1 MRIFVGIVTCDRSD
15 VLEFMLR
22 FMHIDCKHEVRQVT
36 EVHVLDVGMLPAV
49 DEVSMVSRNIR
60 PIAYLRLQPT
70 GHDGSVEACNADL
83 GRARRRLVDE
93 FLAHEEYTHCVI
105 LDDDMV
111 VSLNTI
117 YQAVHDYD
125 SLRDLGIA
133 SLTLHPFPKRFQPER
148 YTVGDKTFIAH
159 DFTGDNAWVLPR
171 QLFNVIGNKFGSQ
184 QGGYANTTWEAIK
197 RGGLRNVTRLQP
209 CYEIQHVGVS
219 GMAETIIYARAKQKP
234 QWTKS
239 LFRDYLT
246 KRTLHSEVAM
256 LWSSG
261 GFDGLLEY
269 VRKETTVQGHTEE
282 YGWSE
287 DGNTEV
293 GKISDVSDAMPM
305 PKGRLE
311 VEVENVKTGGVQEHT
326 YENLVVTNAKKIM
339 ARLLGG
345 LDASD
350 WAIARMVFGTG
361 DTAAADS
368 DVALEVP
375 ITPQKD
381 VTVDYPDDA
390 SVRFTAT
397 LESDEANGFPVNEA
411 GLYSGSEGIFSRVV
425 FGPLTKSSDFRF
437 VFRWT
442 ILW

>member
-1 MRIFVGIVTCDRSD
+1 
-15 VLEFMLR
+15 
-22 FMHIDCKHEVRQVT
+22 
-36 EVHVLDVGMLPAV
+36 
-49 DEVSMVSRNIR
+49 
-60 PIAYLRLQPT
+60 
-70 GHDGSVEACNADL
+70 
-83 GRARRRLVDE
+83 
-93 FLAHEEYTHCVI
+93 
-105 LDDDMV
+105 
-111 VSLNTI
+111 
-117 YQAVHDYD
+117 
-125 SLRDLGIA
+125 
-133 SLTLHPFPKRFQPER
+133 
-148 YTVGDKTFIAH
+148 
-159 DFTGDNAWVLPR
+159 
-171 QLFNVIGNKFGSQ
+171 
-184 QGGYANTTWEAIK
+184 
-197 RGGLRNVTRLQP
+197 
-209 CYEIQHVGVS
+209 
-219 GMAETIIYARAKQKP
+219 
-234 QWTKS
+234 
-239 LFRDYLT
+239 
-246 KRTLHSEVAM
+246 
-256 LWSSG
+256 
-261 GFDGLLEY
+261 
-269 VRKETTVQGHTEE
+269 VQGHTEE